1 VRCEKGKPAA
11 EGGRAK
17 PKGFLIGEAKWRWY
31 SEEPGLLIETVP
43 HRGAHRQRKDF
54 SVRRIIL
61 IALSV
66 MLALLVAI
74 PMASGKPVPTGR
86 NPSPP
91 GLLKQLGAEWWIWA
105 LEEPTATNPLLGDY
119 TDGPQCDG
127 FFNKA
132 GGIFF
137 LAGTIFAEDVPATR
151 ECTVPH
157 KTRLFFPI
165 MNTFQAEM
173 PGTPAAKTEA
183 EYRAFVNNCIDEALV
198 DSTMFVKVDGK
209 PVPISIKKQRAD
221 TPLFSFDLP
230 PDNIFG
236 APSGV
241 YEGVADGVWVLLP
254 RLSKGEHIITFGGD
268 FPNNPEECGGPF
280 EQNNTYKLTVE

>member
-1 VRCEKGKPAA
+1 
-11 EGGRAK
+11 
-17 PKGFLIGEAKWRWY
+17 
-31 SEEPGLLIETVP
+31 
-43 HRGAHRQRKDF
+43 
-54 SVRRIIL
+54 VRRIVV

-66 MLALLVAI
+66 MLALVVAI
-74 PMASGKPVPTGR
+74 PMASGKPDPTGQ

-105 LEEPTATNPLLGDY
+105 LEEPTPTNPLLGDY

-127 FFNKA
+127 FFDKA

-137 LAGTIFAEDVPATR
+137 LAGTFGSGEATR

-165 MNTFQAEM
+165 MNTFWAEP
-173 PGTPAAKTEA
+173 PGAFTEQ
-183 EYRAFVNNCIDEALV
+183 EYREYVNMCIDEALMG
-198 DSTMFVKVDGK
+198 STMFVTVDGE
-209 PVPISIKKQRAD
+209 PVPISIQKQRAD
-221 TPLFSFDLP
+221 TSFFSFELP
-230 PDNIFG
+230 LNNIFG
-236 APSGV
+236 APPDALV

-268 FPNNPEECGGPF
+268 FPNNPPGNAPSGPPPLGCGGAF
-280 EQNNTYKLTVE
+280 SQNNTYTLTVE